1 MTLLSF
7 FSQGNSPE
15 FIMFSAQHGIVI
27 GVIILFVLGLY
38 IGRHMIRRNRIVA
51 SAIRYGL
58 VVVLALTEI
67 GLNTW
72 YFANDLWD
80 VRYTLPLELCSV
92 TLVLSIIMLLTRS
105 NKLYQILYFA
115 GIAGA
120 FQAIITP
127 ALAYGYPHFRY
138 FEYFIA
144 HGAIVLSPLYM
155 TWIEQHRP
163 TWKSIGWSLL
173 FLNALALVVGAVNYL
188 LGSNY
193 MFLNHKP
200 DTASAL
206 DLLGPYPYYLLAEE
220 GVSLL
225 LFVGMYS
232 LFFVL
237 PAKRKKR
244 LASESI
250 YNSKGVDS

>member
-1 MTLLSF
+1 MPLFSF
-7 FSQGNSPE
+7 FGPNSSPK
-15 FIMFSAQHGIVI
+15 FIMFSTPHVSAI
-27 GVIILFVLGLY
+27 GVLLLFIFALY
-38 IGRHMIRRNRIVA
+38 LWKRRIRSNRVA
-51 SAIRYGL
+51 SSAIRYAL
-58 VVVLALTEI
+58 VVLLALTEL

-72 YFANDLWD
+72 YFTNHLWD

-92 TLVLSIIMLLTRS
+92 TLILSIIMLLTRS
-105 NKLYQILYFA
+105 KKLYQILYFA

-120 FQAIITP
+120 FQALITP
-127 ALAYGYPHFRY
+127 NLAYGYHHFRY

-155 TWIEQHRP
+155 TWVEQYKP

-173 FLNALALVVGAVNYL
+173 FLNALAVVVGSVNYV

-220 GVSLL
+220 GVALL
-225 LFVGMYS
+225 FFVGMYT
-232 LFFVL
+232 LFFVF
-237 PAKRKKR
+237 PNRRKKR
-244 LASESI
+244 LALESI
-250 YNSKGVDS
+250 TTKGVES